1 MDTIKLPPSPAA
13 QETRANYER
22 MRVSDAE
29 LYAAIAN
36 DAFHQSQSQFEALYG
51 PLSQELALPP
61 EETIWVD
68 PEIAAMVDE
77 VLDVEVE
84 VEHFPSEHSMLMVE
98 RNEEFLAAAAA
109 TERLLGSA
117 PPIDV
122 ERVEDIRYRY
132 ERAPAC
138 YSPGAD
144 TIRFLINAIDSLEQ
158 AHIGAL
164 VELNRVV
171 LRLKAR
177 MEE

>member
-1 MDTIKLPPSPAA
+1 MDTIKLPIPDA
-13 QETRANYER
+13 QETRVE
-22 MRVSDAE
+22 RVSDEE

-68 PEIAAMVDE
+68 PDLYKAVDDL
-77 VLDVEVE
+77 LDVEVE

-98 RNEEFLAAAAA
+98 RNEEFLTAAAA

-138 YSPGAD
+138 YSSEAE
-144 TIRFLINAIDSLEQ
+144 TVRFLIKAIDSLEQ

-171 LRLKAR
+171 LRLKAQVG
-177 MEE
+177 

>member
-1 MDTIKLPPSPAA
+1 MDTMKLPPKPVA
-13 QETRANYER
+13 QETQVE
-22 MRVSDAE
+22 RVSDAE

-68 PEIAAMVDE
+68 PELYEAVDAL
-77 VLDVEVE
+77 LDVDVE

-109 TERLLGSA
+109 TEQLLGSA

-132 ERAPAC
+132 ERAPLSFSEA
-138 YSPGAD
+138 AE
-144 TIRFLINAIDSLEQ
+144 TVRFLIKAIDSLEQ

-164 VELNRVV
+164 VELNRAV
-171 LRLKAR
+171 LRLKAQVG
-177 MEE
+177 